1 MATTFLDL
9 IVVVLWPLVLS
20 AAAWVIAINAL
31 AETDEISEVVQALT
45 RPNVI
50 EENAKRGDVSLRRSN
65 LRARASRDGGWFQA
79 HFRRTRHTAPNISRA
94 KGRAMKRTLLRDE
107 ERRGDRATA
116 AGILH
121 DHERSEY
128 ASPVIAPVSLRT
140 VLPVLLAAELI
151 AAAAP
156 PAHAGRF
163 EFDQRRTEV
172 RFVYKMAYATQR
184 GRFTK
189 VSGTLDYDEAAPEK
203 SKISASIAAA
213 SLTTGEA
220 LVDNELKGAA
230 FFNVEV
236 SPIIAFRSLVVQPRS
251 ATATDVSGEIT
262 VNGIT
267 KPVTLKVSLK
277 PHDDPAL
284 KYDAG
289 AREFIAT
296 TRIQRSA
303 FNMTDYQSM
312 VDDDIDIEID
322 AIVRPR

>member
-1 MATTFLDL
+1 MKKIL
-9 IVVVLWPLVLS
+9 
-20 AAAWVIAINAL
+20 
-31 AETDEISEVVQALT
+31 
-45 RPNVI
+45 
-50 EENAKRGDVSLRRSN
+50 
-65 LRARASRDGGWFQA
+65 LRADD
-79 HFRRTRHTAPNISRA
+79 HH
-94 KGRAMKRTLLRDE
+94 
-107 ERRGDRATA
+107 GDRAMI
-116 AGILH
+116 AGILRYR
-121 DHERSEY
+121 EIPEY
-128 ASPVIAPVSLRT
+128 ASPVRAPASLRT
-140 VLPVLLAAELI
+140 VLSVLLAAELI
-151 AAAAP
+151 GAVPP
-156 PAHAGRF
+156 PAHAGRL

-172 RFVYKMAYATQR
+172 RFVYKMANSTQR

-189 VSGTLDYDEAAPEK
+189 VSGTLDYDDAAPEK
-203 SKISASIAAA
+203 SKISASIVAA

-220 LVDNELKGAA
+220 LVDNELKGAS

-236 SPIIAFRSLVVQPRS
+236 SPVIAFRSLVVRPRS
-251 ATATDVSGEIT
+251 TTAADVSGEIT

-303 FNMTDYQSM
+303 FNMTGYQAL
-312 VDDDIDIEID
+312 VDDDVDIAID

>member
-1 MATTFLDL
+1 M
-9 IVVVLWPLVLS
+9 
-20 AAAWVIAINAL
+20 
-31 AETDEISEVVQALT
+31 ALT
-45 RPNVI
+45 AV
-50 EENAKRGDVSLRRSN
+50 V
-65 LRARASRDGGWFQA
+65 
-79 HFRRTRHTAPNISRA
+79 
-94 KGRAMKRTLLRDE
+94 
-107 ERRGDRATA
+107 
-116 AGILH
+116 
-121 DHERSEY
+121 
-128 ASPVIAPVSLRT
+128 
-140 VLPVLLAAELI
+140 AAELI

-156 PAHAGRF
+156 AANAARF

-172 RFVYKMAYATQR
+172 RFTYKMAYSTQR

-203 SKISASIAAA
+203 AKISTSIAAA

-230 FFNVEV
+230 FFNVEA
-236 SPIIAFRSLVVQPRS
+236 SPVIAFKSVAVKPQS
-251 ATATDVSGEIT
+251 ATAADVSGEIT

-277 PHDDPAL
+277 PHDDAAL

-296 TRIQRSA
+296 TRIKRSA

-312 VDDDIDIEID
+312 VDDDIDIEIV
-322 AIVRPR
+322 AIARPK

>member
-1 MATTFLDL
+1 MIPTTP
-9 IVVVLWPLVLS
+9 V
-20 AAAWVIAINAL
+20 NAP
-31 AETDEISEVVQALT
+31 A
-45 RPNVI
+45 
-50 EENAKRGDVSLRRSN
+50 SLRK
-65 LRARASRDGGWFQA
+65 A
-79 HFRRTRHTAPNISRA
+79 
-94 KGRAMKRTLLRDE
+94 
-107 ERRGDRATA
+107 
-116 AGILH
+116 
-121 DHERSEY
+121 
-128 ASPVIAPVSLRT
+128 
-140 VLPVLLAAELI
+140 LPVLLAAELLI

-156 PAHAGRF
+156 AAHAGRY

-172 RFVYKMAYATQR
+172 RFVYTMAYSTQR

-189 VSGTLDYDEAAPEK
+189 VSGTLDYDDAAPEK
-203 SKISASIAAA
+203 STISASITAA

-236 SPIIAFRSLVVQPRS
+236 SPVIAFRSLAVRPRS
-251 ATATDVSGEIT
+251 ATAADVSGEIT

-267 KPVTLKVSLK
+267 KPVTLQVSLT
-277 PHDDPAL
+277 PHDDQAL

-289 AREFIAT
+289 AREFIGT

-312 VDDDIDIEID
+312 VDDDIDIEIN